1 MKVVLWPAT
10 GAAIDFRLL
19 QMHKRL
25 ARRSNCVAILRPFQ
39 GEKVT
44 VGHFGR
50 LTLPPDRDEF
60 FPVLLETAQHGV
72 GDLAVHFD
80 MAFAGKGEVTG

>member
-1 MKVVLWPAT
+1 
-10 GAAIDFRLL
+10 
-19 QMHKRL
+19 MHKRL

-44 VGHFGR
+44 VGHFRCGHATPGER
-50 LTLPPDRDEF
+50 AVQRIAGTFAFEDRDELF
-60 FPVLLETAQHGV
+60 LVLLEAAEHGI
-72 GDLAVHFD
+72 GDFAVHFD